1 MATRN
6 NTTKKSNGKTSTT
19 KKRTTAKKN
28 VVQEEM
34 NNPIPPETDY
44 DNVDDIDP
52 SEFDYEHQNEVEYA
66 SLFDVITWN
75 ILDYLMRIIR
85 WFVCVFLVI
94 PVFVALA
101 VLFSAIVFPLA
112 MLFDVTRETITREP
126 YSARYKNSMLCKI
139 TDMLAT
145 SYAAVEYGE

>member
-1 MATRN
+1 MSTIK

-19 KKRTTAKKN
+19 KKRTTAKKK

-44 DNVDDIDP
+44 D
-52 SEFDYEHQNEVEYA
+52 SDYKYQNEFEHA
-66 SLFDVITWN
+66 SLFDVIAWN

-94 PVFVALA
+94 PVFVTLA
-101 VLFSAIVFPLA
+101 VLFSSIVLPIA

-139 TDMLAT
+139 TDALAT